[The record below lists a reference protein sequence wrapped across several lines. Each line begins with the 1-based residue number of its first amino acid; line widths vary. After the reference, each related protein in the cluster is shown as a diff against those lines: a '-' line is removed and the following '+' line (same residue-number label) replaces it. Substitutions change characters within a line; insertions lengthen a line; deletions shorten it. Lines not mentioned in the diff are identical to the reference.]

1 MRDELGGEFDRSGGG
16 RKRLRLGIVAAWSG
30 VVAAGGLAVATA
42 GNAVADNG
50 PSQGQSYAQS
60 LQVTPHEGS
69 LAVGAV
75 FGEALAGHT
84 GSFARAQSQ
93 GLDLGAVG
101 EAARGYNCGSPPQPI
116 VYNAVPEPL
125 QTETGQPG
133 AAQGISEGPNASNYP
148 QQLASGVDQSTPQE
162 LQNSQL
168 GVYHIAPAT
177 DYFANEFVQANGTP
191 YGQADTTYAGPFSDP
206 NNQAFTVSGMHSHA
220 FSGVINGVSEAGATE
235 DIGSVSLGGGAVVLN
250 GLHWAVTYP
259 ENGTPVGTFTVGQ
272 AVVGGVPLPVGLDLT
287 QIAGAVNTV
296 LANLGMV
303 LQIPTSTV
311 TEGIDFVSPLQVQ
324 VVPYAQRDT
333 ITKTIT
339 GALQNGTL
347 PGGNAL
353 PGGGPY
359 GNLANGLENGFSNTA
374 APYNSLA
381 QAEPAQLEQ
390 ALCQSD
396 TPITVLDV
404 TIASFDGG
412 GFFNVALGGVNA
424 SSSVLPTN
432 PYNLQPLGFGNL
444 NLPGSSQFLAGTAG
458 ALGTAG
464 SPANAKPGN
473 GSLQKSAAPARLSH
487 GLLGT
492 ASKATLLA
500 AGLAGLG
507 LLLLL
512 AEGDRRM
519 MRRAKRRNA
528 TGAIGGSTG

>member
-30 VVAAGGLAVATA
+30 VLAAGGLAVATA
-42 GNAVADNG
+42 GSAAADNG

-84 GSFARAQSQ
+84 GNFARGQSQ

-101 EAARGYNCGSPPQPI
+101 TAARGYNCGSAPQPF
-116 VYNAVPEPL
+116 VFNAVPQPL
-125 QTETGQPG
+125 QTETGAPG
-133 AAQGISEGPNASNYP
+133 ADQGIQEGAGSPSYP
-148 QQLASGVDQSTPQE
+148 QQLASGVDPNTAQE

-168 GVYHIAPAT
+168 GGYNLAPGT
-177 DYFANEFVQANGTP
+177 DYLANEFVKATNAP
-191 YGQADTTYAGPFSDP
+191 YGEADTTYAGPIGDP
-206 NNQAFTVSGMHSHA
+206 TNQAFTVSGMHSRA
-220 FSGVINGVSEAGATE
+220 WSGVVNGVSEAQATE

-250 GLHWAVTYP
+250 GLHWVATYP
-259 ENGTPVGTFTVGQ
+259 EGGTPTGTFSIGQ
-272 AVVGGVPLPVGLDLT
+272 VVVGGVALPSAVDLT
-287 QIAGAVNTV
+287 QVSNAVNSV

-303 LQIPTSTV
+303 LLIPTSAV
-311 TEGIDFVSPLQVQ
+311 QQGVQFVGPLQLE

-333 ITKTIT
+333 ITKTVI

-347 PGGNAL
+347 PGGNQI

-359 GNLANGLENGFSNTA
+359 YNLANGLENGFSNTA
-374 APYNSLA
+374 SPYNSLG
-381 QAEPAQLEQ
+381 QIEPAQIVS
-390 ALCQSD
+390 AVCNSD
-396 TPITVLDV
+396 TPITVADV

-424 SSSVLPTN
+424 TSSVLPTN

-444 NLPGSSQFLAGTAG
+444 NLPGSSQFLAGTT
-458 ALGTAG
+458 GTPG
-464 SPANAKPGN
+464 SLTPANAKPGN
-473 GSLQKSAAPARLSH
+473 VPLQKSAAPARLSH

-492 ASKATLLA
+492 ASKTTLLA

-528 TGAIGGSTG
+528 MGSPGGSNG

>member
-30 VVAAGGLAVATA
+30 VLAAGGLAVATA
-42 GNAVADNG
+42 GNAAADNG

-101 EAARGYNCGSPPQPI
+101 EAARGYNCGNPPQPA

-133 AAQGISEGPNASNYP
+133 AAQGITEGPNASNYP
-148 QQLASGVDQSTPQE
+148 QQLASGVDQNTPQE
-162 LQNSQL
+162 LQNQQL
-168 GVYHIAPAT
+168 GGYDIAPAT
-177 DYFANEFVQANGTP
+177 DYFANEFVQATNAP

-220 FSGVINGVSEAGATE
+220 FSGVVNGVSEAGATE
-235 DIGSVSLGGGAVVLN
+235 DIGSVSIGGGAVVLN

-259 ENGTPVGTFTVGQ
+259 ENGTPVGTFTIGQ
-272 AVVGGVPLPVGLDLT
+272 AVVGGVPLPAGLPLA
-287 QIAGAVNTV
+287 QIGSAVNTV

-303 LQIPTSTV
+303 LQIPASTV
-311 TEGIDFVSPLQVQ
+311 SEGVDFVSPLQVE

-333 ITKTIT
+333 ITKQVL
-339 GALQNGTL
+339 GAVQPT
-347 PGGNAL
+347 
-353 PGGGPY
+353 Y
-359 GNLANGLENGFSNTA
+359 YQIANGLENGFSSDA
-374 APYNSLA
+374 SPYNSLG
-381 QAEPAQLEQ
+381 QAEPAQLES

-412 GFFNVALGGVNA
+412 GFFTFALGGVNA
-424 SSSVLPTN
+424 TASVLPAN
-432 PYNLQPLGFGNL
+432 PYNLQALGFGNL
-444 NLPGSSQFLAGTAG
+444 NIPGSNQFLAGTAG
-458 ALGTAG
+458 TLGTAG
-464 SPANAKPGN
+464 TPGGAKAANVP
-473 GSLQKSAAPARLSH
+473 LQKSAAPARLSH
-487 GLLGT
+487 RLLGT
-492 ASKATLLA
+492 ASKATLLV

-528 TGAIGGSTG
+528 TGSLGGSNG